1 MGEVLSQDEVKALLR
16 GVSEGSVPGATGA
29 QGTPAVRPC
38 DLTAQERA
46 LYGRLPG
53 LDRVFDVFIRNLR
66 GTVEGILGDIGGLS
80 LSGVELLRYGSWT
93 QRFPRAH
100 SVHMFRLA
108 PLHGNGLLIL
118 SPTLA
123 AAALEV
129 SFGGKT
135 RRSKPIEEREY
146 SLIETRVLQRF
157 VVRVL
162 GDFQDAWQIIEP
174 LELSIVRSESH
185 LSHAVVATD
194 DSVALVAEVRI
205 LLESEEGLS
214 LTVCVPYGALDP
226 LRAKLAGEI
235 DTPTDDRG
243 PSWAG
248 QMRERVEDVSV
259 GLTVE
264 LGNCRLSLR
273 KLVALKEGDLLVL
286 ETRKDQPV
294 VVRVEGLP
302 KFYGMPGLARSGHA
316 VRILGRIGGRRAAA

>member
-1 MGEVLSQDEVKALLR
+1 MGEVLSKDEVDALLK
-16 GVSEGSVPGATGA
+16 GVSEGSVAGAHDA
-29 QGTPAVRPC
+29 QRPEAVRQC

-66 GTVEGILGDIGGLS
+66 GTIEGILGDIGGLS
-80 LSGVELLRYGSWT
+80 LSGVELLRYGNWT
-93 QRFPRAH
+93 QRFPRAQ

-108 PLHGNGLLIL
+108 PLHGNALLVL

-129 SFGGKT
+129 AFGGRT

-146 SLIETRVLQRF
+146 SLIETRVLQRL

-162 GDFQDAWQIIEP
+162 GDFQEAWQIIEP
-174 LELSIVRSESH
+174 LELSVLRSESH
-185 LSHAVVATD
+185 LSHAVIATD
-194 DSVALVAEVRI
+194 DTVALVAEVRI
-205 LLESEEGLS
+205 LLESEEELS
-214 LTVCVPYGALDP
+214 LTVCIPYGALDP

-235 DTPTDDRG
+235 EAVADDRG
-243 PSWAG
+243 PSWTG
-248 QMRERVEDVSV
+248 QMRERVDDVKV
-259 GLTVE
+259 DLTVE
-264 LGNCRLSLR
+264 LGSCLVDLR
-273 KLVALKEGDLLVL
+273 RLVALKEGDMLVL
-286 ETRKDQPV
+286 DTRKDDPV

-316 VRILGRIGGRRAAA
+316 VRILDRIGRRAAA